1 LDIARQARVSGT
13 VILEVIIRK
22 NGLADIVRVIR
33 PLGYGLEESAADW
46 LLNKTKFAPA
56 KLNGNPVDVHLE
68 IVVNFHLY

>member
-1 LDIARQARVSGT
+1 
-13 VILEVIIRK
+13 
-22 NGLADIVRVIR
+22 LADIVRVIR